1 MKKGL
6 GCGCLTL
13 ILLLLIGG
21 YLIKSLSQDG
31 VELID
36 ESKFNMGKIEQFV
49 DDMDQ
54 DITNGTKQE

>member
-13 ILLLLIGG
+13 ILLLIIAG
-21 YLIKSLSQDG
+21 YLLKTLSQDG

-36 ESKFNMGKIEQFV
+36 ESMVNAEKIEKFV
-49 DDMDQ
+49 DDMD
-54 DITNGTKQE
+54 

>member
-13 ILLLLIGG
+13 ILLLLLGG
-21 YLIKSLSQDG
+21 YLIKSLSQEG

-49 DDMDQ
+49 DDMD
-54 DITNGTKQE
+54 